1 MPIKLFRLV
10 SNICIYSI
18 IFGLNIYSQSNEI
31 LTGDIKESGIYHKD
45 IVINWKP
52 DNKDHDLH
60 TQGIREARF
69 SFSDMKFTYTNNET
83 LTNAGMTFS

>member
-18 IFGLNIYSQSNEI
+18 IFSLNIFSQSNEI

-52 DNKDHDLH
+52 ENKEHDLH
-60 TQGIREARF
+60 TLGIREARF

-83 LTNAGMTFS
+83 